1 MYKNEGGTTHGMTF
15 NCHMK
20 SIEIWIETKIKKV

>member
-1 MYKNEGGTTHGMTF
+1 MYKNEGGTPHGMTF

-20 SIEIWIETKIKKV
+20 SIEIWIDTIK